1 MPAEIWTSTWKPE
14 RSGRM
19 MNRLG
24 CFFNEL
30 QRIPFGVVGEFGVP
44 LRRAQVCMSHQLAD
58 GVKKSFYISLSFC
71 YVYLFVIKEYFY
83 IYFLI
88 IADSANLF
96 LTQNSFTI
104 LVDTLSPYPLLQK
117 KHVHKSPLGE
127 VSSRTLRGSFRPV
140 GSPNGGSTPYC
151 GYDLRNG
158 TPEIMRCFLG
168 MLAAA

>member
-1 MPAEIWTSTWKPE
+1 MQK
-14 RSGRM
+14 
-19 MNRLG
+19 
-24 CFFNEL
+24 EL
-30 QRIPFGVVGEFGVP
+30 EKGNQSY
-44 LRRAQVCMSHQLAD
+44 VC
-58 GVKKSFYISLSFC
+58 KKSFCISLSFC

-104 LVDTLSPYPLLQK
+104 LVDTLSPHPLSQK
-117 KHVHKSPLGE
+117 KHAHKSPLGE
-127 VSSRTLRGSFRPV
+127 VYSRSLCGSFRA
-140 GSPNGGSTPYC
+140 GEENNGGSTPYC

-158 TPEIMRCFLG
+158 TPEIMRCLLG